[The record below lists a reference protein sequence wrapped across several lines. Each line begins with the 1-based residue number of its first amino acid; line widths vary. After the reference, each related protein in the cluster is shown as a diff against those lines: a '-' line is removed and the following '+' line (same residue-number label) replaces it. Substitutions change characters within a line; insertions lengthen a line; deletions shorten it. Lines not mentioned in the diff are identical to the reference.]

1 MAGSQALSQGP
12 GLAPAWVPSP
22 SSPVSVCLSAET
34 CPQLAVPANGRKLG
48 RSARVGHDVHFV
60 CDAGFRLVGSET
72 RTCRRDRTWGGTQPS
87 CRSEVA
93 RARGRLLHRPAPG
106 HGTVPGAAQRP
117 PRWAPGLRPGRAGGQ
132 EGAGISFSSSPALV
146 SWYLSAPSPQVLM
159 TVPATHVQT
168 AGPAWMATRATRACA
183 HGVGREPAARAPST
197 PVGALRPILS
207 STGAQIRAAPYIPS
221 FPGGDT
227 TSSPQTG

>member
-1 MAGSQALSQGP
+1 M
-12 GLAPAWVPSP
+12 PSP

-106 HGTVPGAAQRP
+106 HGTAPGAAQRP
-117 PRWAPGLRPGRAGGQ
+117 PRWAPGLRPGGAGWQ
-132 EGAGISFSSSPALV
+132 EGAGIGFSSSPALV

-168 AGPAWMATRATRACA
+168 AGPVWMATRATRACA

-197 PVGALRPILS
+197 PVGAPRPILS

-227 TSSPQTG
+227 TSSLQTG